1 MITLVRHENDP
12 DVILVV
18 GSKHDIQSLLED
30 ALDGAKTNSQDE
42 KLADYTVVY
51 ETSIKSNWESA
62 ENSKYKIPYVDS
74 CEKSRN
80 YFPDFII
87 DDSIIVEVKPKNL
100 ITSRQASEKPTRSL
114 LSDRTLVVGGQR

>member
-51 ETSIKSNWESA
+51 ETSITVYTHLYEG
-62 ENSKYKIPYVDS
+62 
-74 CEKSRN
+74 
-80 YFPDFII
+80 
-87 DDSIIVEVKPKNL
+87 L
-100 ITSRQASEKPTRSL
+100 
-114 LSDRTLVVGGQR
+114 